1 MTDNRMK
8 GAGRVPRGKF
18 STNIV
23 QRGSFDLIFAC
34 TVLLLFTFG
43 IIMMYSASYAYAASN
58 KGGANTLFYSQLK
71 NAAIGFVGLFI
82 LSKIDYKL
90 YNGRFAVF
98 AYAVTLGIL
107 GLTLILNIGK
117 SEKRWIEIG
126 GSFQLQPSE
135 FAKLSL
141 ILVLSYVLCVL
152 QKPLRV
158 PSRPRKKEGEGSDI
172 AQSGTL
178 GILGS
183 IKNFFWSSNKLRAK
197 FDAQADGLTRFE
209 AWVFR
214 FARTPFRAC
223 FVVSLIIIS
232 YCGLIF
238 LESHYSCTILMF
250 AMGVFML
257 WLSGTRG
264 KYFMWLGIGVAAVVA
279 VVLLNPSIL
288 ENLGGFGASRIT
300 AWLEKDNGSW
310 DRYQTVNGLYAI
322 GSGGL
327 FGVGLGN
334 SKQKQL
340 YIPEPQNDFIFPVIC
355 EELGFVGAVLVILL
369 FAVLIWR
376 GFVIARRSRDYF
388 GSLVVMGIMIQV
400 ALQVIINICVVTD
413 IFPNTG
419 IALPFF
425 SYGGTALIVLL
436 CEMGIVLSVSRSS
449 SLEKE

>member
-1 MTDNRMK
+1 MTDNKVK
-8 GAGRVPRGKF
+8 GAGRNPRRRF

-34 TVLLLFTFG
+34 TILLLFTFG
-43 IIMMYSASYAYAASN
+43 IIMMYSASYAYSASN
-58 KGGANTLFYSQLK
+58 RGGANALFYSQLK
-71 NAAIGFVGLFI
+71 NAAIGFVGLFV

-90 YNGRFAVF
+90 YNGRFAVL
-98 AYAVTLGIL
+98 AYVGTVIIL
-107 GLTLILNIGK
+107 ILTLILNIGK

-141 ILVLSYVLCVL
+141 ILVLAYVLCVL
-152 QKPLRV
+152 QKPLRA
-158 PSRPRKKEGEGSDI
+158 PKD
-172 AQSGTL
+172 
-178 GILGS
+178 
-183 IKNFFWSSNKLRAK
+183 KLAK
-197 FDAQADGLTRFE
+197 FDPKADGLTKYE
-209 AWVFR
+209 AKIFG
-214 FARTPFRAC
+214 FARNPFRAC
-223 FVVSLIIIS
+223 IVAAFVIGS
-232 YCGLIF
+232 YCVLIF

-250 AMGVFML
+250 ALGVFML
-257 WLSGTRG
+257 WLSGTKK
-264 KYFMWLGIGVAAVVA
+264 KYFFWLAVGISAVVA
-279 VVLLNPSIL
+279 IVLLNPSIL
-288 ENLGGFGASRIT
+288 EKLGGFGASRIT

-334 SKQKQL
+334 SRQKQL

-355 EELGFVGAVLVILL
+355 EELGFIGAVLVILL

-388 GSLVVMGIMIQV
+388 GSLVVMGIMIQI

>member
-1 MTDNRMK
+1 MTDNRVK
-8 GAGRVPRGKF
+8 GAGKASRRGF

-23 QRGSFDLIFAC
+23 QRGGFDLIFAC

-43 IIMMYSASYAYAASN
+43 IIMMYSASYAYSASN
-58 KGGANTLFYSQLK
+58 RGGANALFYSQLK

-90 YNGRFAVF
+90 YNGRFAIL
-98 AYAVTLGIL
+98 AYIGTMGIL
-107 GLTLILNIGK
+107 ILTLVVNIGK
-117 SEKRWIEIG
+117 SERRWIEIG

-141 ILVLSYVLCVL
+141 ILVLAYVLCVL

-158 PSRPRKKEGEGSDI
+158 PVRRSSDQPKSGEEPQGSLERRK
-172 AQSGTL
+172 QP
-178 GILGS
+178 
-183 IKNFFWSSNKLRAK
+183 KLKAK
-197 FDAQADGLTRFE
+197 FDPKADGLTKWE
-209 AWVFR
+209 AKIFG
-214 FARTPFRAC
+214 FARNPFKAC
-223 FVVSLIIIS
+223 IIVAGVIGS
-232 YCGLIF
+232 YCVLIF

-250 AMGVFML
+250 ALGVFML
-257 WLSGTRG
+257 WLSGTRK
-264 KYFMWLGIGVAAVVA
+264 KYFFWLVVGISAVIA
-279 VVLLNPSIL
+279 IVLLNPSIL
-288 ENLGGFGASRIT
+288 EKLGGFGASRIT
-300 AWLEKDNGSW
+300 AWLNKDNGSW

-334 SKQKQL
+334 SRQKQL

-355 EELGFVGAVLVILL
+355 EELGFIGAVLVILL

-388 GSLVVMGIMIQV
+388 GSLVVMGIMIQI

>member
-1 MTDNRMK
+1 MTNKSRKK
-8 GAGRVPRGKF
+8 GGGLSKLRF
-18 STNIV
+18 STNLV
-23 QRGSFDLIFAC
+23 QHGNFDLIFAC

-43 IIMMYSASYAYAASN
+43 IIMMYSASYAYSASN
-58 KGGANTLFYSQLK
+58 RGGANALFYSQLE
-71 NAAIGFVGLFI
+71 NAVIGFIGLAV
-82 LSKIDYKL
+82 LSKLDYKI
-90 YNGRFAVF
+90 YNGRFALL
-98 AYAVTLGIL
+98 AY
-107 GLTLILNIGK
+107 GLTMAVLLITLAVNIGK
-117 SEKRWIEIG
+117 DEKRWIEIG
-126 GSFQLQPSE
+126 NFQLQPSE
-135 FAKLSL
+135 FAKFSL
-141 ILVLSYVLCVL
+141 ILVLAYVLCAL
-152 QKPLRV
+152 QKPLRAPKGAV
-158 PSRPRKKEGEGSDI
+158 
-172 AQSGTL
+172 
-178 GILGS
+178 
-183 IKNFFWSSNKLRAK
+183 AK
-197 FDAQADGLTRFE
+197 FDPKSDGLTGLETR
-209 AWVFR
+209 VFG
-214 FARTPFRAC
+214 FARTPFKAC
-223 FVVSLIIIS
+223 FVVACIIVS

-257 WLSGTRG
+257 WLSGTRV
-264 KYFMWLGIGVAAVVA
+264 KYFAWLGLAIAAVVT
-279 VVLLNPSIL
+279 VVLMYPQIL
-288 ENLGGFGASRIT
+288 ESLGGFGASRIS
-300 AWLEKDNGSW
+300 AWLEKDNSSW

-376 GFVIARRSRDYF
+376 GFIIARKSRDYF

-436 CEMGIVLSVSRSS
+436 CEMGVVLSVSREASM
-449 SLEKE
+449 EKK

>member
-1 MTDNRMK
+1 MTDRAQG
-8 GAGRVPRGKF
+8 GAGKNPRRKF
-18 STNIV
+18 STNLI
-23 QRGSFDLIFAC
+23 QRGGFDLIFAC
-34 TVLLLFTFG
+34 AVLLLFTFG

-58 KGGANTLFYSQLK
+58 KGGANALFYSQLK
-71 NAAIGFVGLFI
+71 NAAIGFAGLLV
-82 LSKIDYKL
+82 LSKIDYRV
-90 YNGRFAVF
+90 YNGRFALI
-98 AYAVTLGIL
+98 AYGGTLLVLIA
-107 GLTLILNIGK
+107 TLIINIGK

-152 QKPLRV
+152 QKPLRA
-158 PSRPRKKEGEGSDI
+158 PKD
-172 AQSGTL
+172 
-178 GILGS
+178 
-183 IKNFFWSSNKLRAK
+183 KLAK
-197 FDAQADGLTRFE
+197 FDPKADGLTKWE
-209 AWVFR
+209 AKLFG
-214 FARTPFRAC
+214 FARNPFRAC
-223 FVVSLIIIS
+223 FVVALIIVS

-257 WLSGTRG
+257 WLSGTRV
-264 KYFMWLGIGVAAVVA
+264 KYFVWVGLGIAAVVG
-279 VVLLNPSIL
+279 VVLLNPSLL
-288 ENLGGFGASRIT
+288 EKLGGFGAERIT
-300 AWLEKDNGSW
+300 AWLAKDNSSW
-310 DRYQTVNGLYAI
+310 ERYQTVNGLYAI

-334 SKQKQL
+334 SRQKQL

-388 GSLVVMGIMIQV
+388 GSLVVMGIMIQI

>member
-1 MTDNRMK
+1 MKDKNRNI
-8 GAGRVPRGKF
+8 GRRKF
-18 STNIV
+18 STNLV
-23 QRGSFDLIFAC
+23 QRGNFDLIFVC

-43 IIMMYSASYAYAASN
+43 IIMMYSASYAYSASN
-58 KGGANTLFYSQLK
+58 KGGANALFYSQLK
-71 NAAIGFVGLFI
+71 NAAIGFVGLAI
-82 LSKIDYKL
+82 LSKLDYKI
-90 YNGRFAVF
+90 YNGRFALF
-98 AYAVTLGIL
+98 AF
-107 GLTLILNIGK
+107 GLTLGVLLLTLAVNIGK
-117 SEKRWIEIG
+117 DEKRWIEL

-135 FAKLSL
+135 FAKFSL
-141 ILVLSYVLCVL
+141 ILVLAYILCAL
-152 QKPLRV
+152 QKPLRAPKGV
-158 PSRPRKKEGEGSDI
+158 V
-172 AQSGTL
+172 
-178 GILGS
+178 
-183 IKNFFWSSNKLRAK
+183 AK
-197 FDAQADGLTRFE
+197 FRPEEDGFTKLERI
-209 AWVFR
+209 VFG
-214 FARTPFRAC
+214 FARTPFKAC
-223 FVVSLIIIS
+223 FVVASVIVI

-257 WLSGTRG
+257 WLSGTRV
-264 KYFMWLGIGVAAVVA
+264 KYFVWVGLGIAAAVTL
-279 VVLLNPSIL
+279 VLMNPDIL
-288 ENLGGFGASRIT
+288 KGLGGFGADRIS
-300 AWLEKDNGSW
+300 AWLEKDNTSW

-355 EELGFVGAVLVILL
+355 EELGFVGAVLVLLL

-376 GFVIARRSRDYF
+376 GFVIARRCRDYF
-388 GSLVVMGIMIQV
+388 GSLVVMGVMIQV

-436 CEMGIVLSVSRSS
+436 CEMGVVLSVSRSS
-449 SLEKE
+449 SIEKE

>member
-58 KGGANTLFYSQLK
+58 KGGANALFYSQLK

-90 YNGRFAVF
+90 YNGRFALI
-98 AYAVTLGIL
+98 AYGGTLLVL

-158 PSRPRKKEGEGSDI
+158 PVRRSSDQPNSGEGTR
-172 AQSGTL
+172 GLFNRT
-178 GILGS
+178 
-183 IKNFFWSSNKLRAK
+183 KKPKLKAK
-197 FDAQADGLTRFE
+197 FNPEADGLTKAE
-209 AWVFR
+209 AWVFG
-214 FARTPFRAC
+214 FARNPFRAC
-223 FVVSLIIIS
+223 LIAAIVIGS
-232 YCGLIF
+232 YCVLIF

-257 WLSGTRG
+257 WLSGTRV
-264 KYFMWLGIGVAAVVA
+264 KYFVWLGVGVAAVVA
-279 VVLLNPSIL
+279 IVLLNPSIL
-288 ENLGGFGASRIT
+288 EKLGGFGASRIT

-334 SKQKQL
+334 SRQKQL

-376 GFVIARRSRDYF
+376 GFVIAKRSRDYF
-388 GSLVVMGIMIQV
+388 GSLVVMGIMIQI

-436 CEMGIVLSVSRSS
+436 AEMGIVLSVSRSS

>member
-1 MTDNRMK
+1 MK
-8 GAGRVPRGKF
+8 DRNQGSAGRISRRRF

-58 KGGANTLFYSQLK
+58 KGGANALFYSQLK
-71 NAAIGFVGLFI
+71 NAAIGFAGLFV

-90 YNGRFAVF
+90 YNGRFALI
-98 AYAVTLGIL
+98 AYGGTLLVLIA
-107 GLTLILNIGK
+107 TLIINIGK

-158 PSRPRKKEGEGSDI
+158 PLRRQSEAKDNEKAKREDGAFSFLKITKK
-172 AQSGTL
+172 
-178 GILGS
+178 
-183 IKNFFWSSNKLRAK
+183 KKLRAK
-197 FDAQADGLTRFE
+197 FDPKADGLTGFE
-209 AWVFR
+209 AKIFG
-214 FARTPFRAC
+214 FARNPFRAC
-223 FVVSLIIIS
+223 IIVSFIIVS

-257 WLSGTRG
+257 WLSGTRA
-264 KYFMWLGIGVAAVVA
+264 KYFVWLSVGIAAVIGI
-279 VVLLNPSIL
+279 VLLNPSIL
-288 ENLGGFGASRIT
+288 ENLGGFGAERIT

-310 DRYQTVNGLYAI
+310 ERYQTVNGLYAI

-334 SKQKQL
+334 SRQKQL

-449 SLEKE
+449 TLEKE

>member
-1 MTDNRMK
+1 MTDNRVK
-8 GAGRVPRGKF
+8 GAGRNPRRRF

-34 TVLLLFTFG
+34 TILLLFTFG
-43 IIMMYSASYAYAASN
+43 IIMMYSASYAYSASN
-58 KGGANTLFYSQLK
+58 RGGANALFYSQLK
-71 NAAIGFVGLFI
+71 NAAIGFVGLFV

-90 YNGRFAVF
+90 YNGRFAVL
-98 AYAVTLGIL
+98 AYVGTVIIL
-107 GLTLILNIGK
+107 ILTLILNIGK

-141 ILVLSYVLCVL
+141 ILVLAYVLCVL
-152 QKPLRV
+152 QKPLRA
-158 PSRPRKKEGEGSDI
+158 PKD
-172 AQSGTL
+172 
-178 GILGS
+178 
-183 IKNFFWSSNKLRAK
+183 KLAK
-197 FDAQADGLTRFE
+197 FDPNADGLTKYE
-209 AWVFR
+209 AKIFG
-214 FARTPFRAC
+214 FARNPFRAC
-223 FVVSLIIIS
+223 IVAAFVIGS
-232 YCGLIF
+232 YCVLIF

-250 AMGVFML
+250 ALGVFML
-257 WLSGTRG
+257 WLSGTKK
-264 KYFMWLGIGVAAVVA
+264 KYFFWLAVGISAVVA
-279 VVLLNPSIL
+279 IVLLNPSIL
-288 ENLGGFGASRIT
+288 EKLGGFGASRIT

-334 SKQKQL
+334 SRQKQL

-355 EELGFVGAVLVILL
+355 EELGFIGAVLVILL

-388 GSLVVMGIMIQV
+388 GSLVVMGIMIQI

-413 IFPNTG
+413 IFPNIG

>member
-1 MTDNRMK
+1 MTDRK
-8 GAGRVPRGKF
+8 KGGAGRTPRRRF

-58 KGGANTLFYSQLK
+58 RGGANALFYSQLK
-71 NAAIGFVGLFI
+71 NAVIGFAGLYI
-82 LSKIDYKL
+82 LSKIDYRL
-90 YNGRFAVF
+90 YNGRFALLAYFGTMLVLVF
-98 AYAVTLGIL
+98 
-107 GLTLILNIGK
+107 TLIINIGK
-117 SEKRWIEIG
+117 SEKRWIEFG
-126 GSFQLQPSE
+126 SSFQLQPSE
-135 FAKLSL
+135 FAKLSM
-141 ILVLSYVLCVL
+141 ILVLAYVLCVL
-152 QKPLRV
+152 KKPLRA
-158 PSRPRKKEGEGSDI
+158 PGGK
-172 AQSGTL
+172 
-178 GILGS
+178 S
-183 IKNFFWSSNKLRAK
+183 IKLDFR
-197 FDAQADGLTRFE
+197 ADGLTKWESKLFS
-209 AWVFR
+209 
-214 FARTPFRAC
+214 FAKNPFRAC
-223 FVVSLIIIS
+223 FVVALIIVT

-238 LESHYSCTILMF
+238 LESHYSCTILLF

-257 WLSGTRG
+257 WLSGTRVR
-264 KYFMWLGIGVAAVVA
+264 YFVWVGLGIAAVVA
-279 VVLLNPSIL
+279 VVLLNPSML
-288 ENLGGFGASRIT
+288 EKLGGFGAERIT

-310 DRYQTVNGLYAI
+310 ERYQTVNGLYAI

-334 SKQKQL
+334 SRQKQL

-369 FAVLIWR
+369 FALLIWR
-376 GFVIARRSRDYF
+376 GFVIAKRSRDYF
-388 GSLVVMGIMIQV
+388 GSLVVMGIMIQI

>member
-1 MTDNRMK
+1 MTDNRVK
-8 GAGRVPRGKF
+8 GAGRNPRRRF

-34 TVLLLFTFG
+34 TILLLFTFG
-43 IIMMYSASYAYAASN
+43 IIMMYSASYAYSASN
-58 KGGANTLFYSQLK
+58 RGGANALFYSQLK
-71 NAAIGFVGLFI
+71 NAAIGFVGLFV

-90 YNGRFAVF
+90 YNGRFAVL
-98 AYAVTLGIL
+98 AYVGTVIIL
-107 GLTLILNIGK
+107 ILTLILNIGK

-141 ILVLSYVLCVL
+141 ILVLAYVLCVL
-152 QKPLRV
+152 QKPLRA
-158 PSRPRKKEGEGSDI
+158 PKD
-172 AQSGTL
+172 
-178 GILGS
+178 
-183 IKNFFWSSNKLRAK
+183 KLAK
-197 FDAQADGLTRFE
+197 FDPKADGLTKYE
-209 AWVFR
+209 AKIFG
-214 FARTPFRAC
+214 FARNPFRAC
-223 FVVSLIIIS
+223 IVAAFVIGS
-232 YCGLIF
+232 YCVLIF

-250 AMGVFML
+250 ALGVFML
-257 WLSGTRG
+257 WLSGTKK
-264 KYFMWLGIGVAAVVA
+264 KYFFWLAVGISAVVA
-279 VVLLNPSIL
+279 IVLLNPSIL
-288 ENLGGFGASRIT
+288 EKLGGFGASRIT

-334 SKQKQL
+334 SRQKQL

-355 EELGFVGAVLVILL
+355 EELGFIGAVLVILL

-388 GSLVVMGIMIQV
+388 GSLVVMGIMIQI

>member
-1 MTDNRMK
+1 MTDNRVRS
-8 GAGRVPRGKF
+8 AGRNPRRKF
-18 STNIV
+18 STNII
-23 QRGSFDLIFAC
+23 QRGSFDLVFAC

-43 IIMMYSASYAYAASN
+43 IIMMYSASYAYSASN
-58 KGGANTLFYSQLK
+58 KGGANALFYSQLK
-71 NAAIGFVGLFI
+71 NAVIGFAGLFI

-90 YNGRFAVF
+90 YNGRFALI
-98 AYAVTLGIL
+98 AYGGTLFVLIA
-107 GLTLILNIGK
+107 TLILNIGK

-141 ILVLSYVLCVL
+141 ILVLAYVLCVL

-158 PSRPRKKEGEGSDI
+158 PLRRSAENDGKEAKDVRTLFGFLKIAKK
-172 AQSGTL
+172 
-178 GILGS
+178 
-183 IKNFFWSSNKLRAK
+183 KKLRAK
-197 FDAQADGLTRFE
+197 FDPKADGLTGFE
-209 AWVFR
+209 ARVFGFGR
-214 FARTPFRAC
+214 NPFRAC
-223 FVVSLIIIS
+223 IIAAFVICS
-232 YCGLIF
+232 YCVLIF

-257 WLSGTRG
+257 WLSGTRA
-264 KYFMWLGIGVAAVVA
+264 KYFVWLGVGVGAVVA

-288 ENLGGFGASRIT
+288 EKLGGFGAERIS

-334 SKQKQL
+334 SRQKQL

-355 EELGFVGAVLVILL
+355 EELGFIGAVLVILL

-376 GFVIARRSRDYF
+376 GFVIARRCRDYF

>member
-1 MTDNRMK
+1 MTDNRVK
-8 GAGRVPRGKF
+8 GAGRNPRRRF

-34 TVLLLFTFG
+34 TILLLFTFG
-43 IIMMYSASYAYAASN
+43 IIMMYSASYAYSASN
-58 KGGANTLFYSQLK
+58 RGGANALFYSQLK
-71 NAAIGFVGLFI
+71 NAAIGFVGLFV

-90 YNGRFAVF
+90 YNGRFAVL
-98 AYAVTLGIL
+98 AYVGTVIIL
-107 GLTLILNIGK
+107 ILTLILNIGK

-141 ILVLSYVLCVL
+141 ILVLAYVLCVL
-152 QKPLRV
+152 QKPLRA
-158 PSRPRKKEGEGSDI
+158 PKD
-172 AQSGTL
+172 
-178 GILGS
+178 
-183 IKNFFWSSNKLRAK
+183 KLAK
-197 FDAQADGLTRFE
+197 FDPNADGLTKYE
-209 AWVFR
+209 AKIFG
-214 FARTPFRAC
+214 FARNPFRAC
-223 FVVSLIIIS
+223 IVAAFVIGS
-232 YCGLIF
+232 YCVLIF

-250 AMGVFML
+250 ALGVFML
-257 WLSGTRG
+257 WLSGTKK
-264 KYFMWLGIGVAAVVA
+264 KYFFWLAVGISAVVA
-279 VVLLNPSIL
+279 IVLLNPSIL
-288 ENLGGFGASRIT
+288 EKLGGFGASRIT

-322 GSGGL
+322 GSGGP

-334 SKQKQL
+334 SRQKQL

-355 EELGFVGAVLVILL
+355 EELGFIGAVLVILL

-388 GSLVVMGIMIQV
+388 GSLVVMGIMIQI